1 VTDFGI
7 IPEGWRSKTLRDIL
21 SEIEAD
27 QRAEIDVL
35 IDVSPQAPDGQRN
48 GITARQFAL
57 GWELLGAMYEALDP
71 DKAED
76 DLLISI
82 CKLTGTVPH
91 GTTKSEVSCTVN
103 LDAGTVLE
111 PDVAFAAVLG
121 KPENLFTPKES
132 FTAPTTGNHTV
143 KFLADTAG
151 PVLAPAG
158 TLTVIQTSIPGWNSV
173 TNPLD
178 AVAGSPADTNETLR
192 ARREAELSKAGSAS
206 VKAIRADVLAIEVD
220 GVRQVQQC
228 SVLENATDAWDFVQ
242 GLPPRSLE
250 VVVYDVPTID
260 NDLIAQTIF
269 DSAAGG
275 ISKVGA
281 LSGDAV
287 DEDDGTVYPTK
298 FSRPTESLIYMTYDL
313 ETNSSYA
320 GDTAFKAYIAE
331 TLNARHNMG
340 ADVLWWTC
348 MLASAFPGVTNV
360 VSLFLGTSI
369 SPASSAD
376 IPISDRQLARFDTTR
391 IVRT

>member
-1 VTDFGI
+1 MTDFGI

-21 SEIEAD
+21 DEIEAD

-48 GITARQFAL
+48 GITSRQLAL
-57 GWELLGAMYEALDP
+57 VWELLGVLYEALDP

-76 DLLISI
+76 DLLISL

-91 GTTKSEVSCTVN
+91 GSTQSEVSCTVN
-103 LDAGTVLE
+103 LDSGTALD

-143 KFLADTAG
+143 KFLSVNTGA
-151 PVLAPAG
+151 VLAPAG
-158 TLTVIQTSIPGWNSV
+158 TLTVIQTSVPGWNSI

-192 ARREAELSKAGSAS
+192 ARREAELAKAGSAS

-220 GVRQVQQC
+220 GVRAVQQC
-228 SVLENATDAWDFVQ
+228 RVLENATDAYDFAQ
-242 GLPPRSLE
+242 GLPPRSIE
-250 VVVYDVPTID
+250 TVVYDVPTID
-260 NDLIAQTIF
+260 DALIAETIF
-269 DSAAGG
+269 DAAAGG
-275 ISKVGA
+275 ITKYGSISV
-281 LSGDAV
+281 DVV
-287 DEDDGTVYPTK
+287 DELGKTHIVK
-298 FSRPTESLIYMTYDL
+298 FSRPTEIEIYLTYDL

-320 GDTAFKAYIAE
+320 GDTAFKAYVAAAM
-331 TLNARHNMG
+331 NSRHSMG
-340 ADVLWWTC
+340 DDVLWWTST
-348 MLASAFPGVTNV
+348 LAAAFPGVTNV
-360 VSLFLGTSI
+360 VSTKLGTSP
-369 SPASSAD
+369 SPAASAD